1 VGESTEQ
8 IEREIMAE
16 RRQLGRNLSELEMKA
31 HELGNW
37 RTYYRRHPTLLVG
50 LALGGGMALSVMA
63 GRRAGSRDYVRPAT
77 TDRVSA
83 PVGRTRRQL
92 QDTLETVSDV
102 LLGLAAG
109 KVMEFVGGIVPGF
122 TDELHR
128 RQSGFVGGHHRSG

>member
-1 VGESTEQ
+1 VGESTDQ

-31 HELGNW
+31 QELGDW

-50 LALGGGMALSVMA
+50 LAIGGGLALSAIV
-63 GRRAGSRDYVRPAT
+63 GRRAVSRGDARPTTSDRPA
-77 TDRVSA
+77 A

-92 QDTLETVSDV
+92 QDTVETVSDV

-109 KVMEFVGGIVPGF
+109 KVMEFVGGVVPGF
-122 TDELHR
+122 ADELNR
-128 RQSGFVGGHHRSG
+128 RKPGSVYSQPRSG